1 MKNSYGQKIA
11 YYRRLSGLT
20 QKELGA
26 KIGIGSKGISSWEV
40 GRTEPSME
48 MVTKLTQVLNCSVSD
63 LMDSPISSLENEEL
77 VRLLQSYQSADE
89 TTRAIVRKILNI

>member
-63 LMDSPISSLENEEL
+63 LMDSPISLENEEL